1 MQLAKSDGRQIWAFV
16 FGEGIFYH
24 TVFTC
29 ATAIVCLNSAFTPFN
44 HQSSKS
50 CFNYEPCLFLPLNSI
65 RTNKRAFS
73 AIMGLSI
80 GWQPETLCMFVS
92 GYVRVRKLS
101 HVWMC
106 YCVSVGIEQFETD
119 KLKDI
124 WGVCVC
130 VCVSVLSGVL
140 SMYMGA
146 VSEGLKEW
154 SIKLPCSLSLIECV
168 TGFTDEF
175 WAFSTFA
182 HQHFAMHTCNTPNAV
197 KGVKWCICLS
207 AYTDLQGYAAQW
219 NTFGLFLFFTFRSV
233 YFHSVVRNA
242 LAWCVKGSS
251 LVCVWKGILCKA
263 LPSQTCDI
271 TACDKGPAESNSLFF
286 FLVLPEVSSC

>member
-1 MQLAKSDGRQIWAFV
+1 MTLVQVLVFTERGVALTRSVVLTPTPLPLWEGENMQLAKSDGRQIWAFV

-106 YCVSVGIEQFETD
+106 YCVSVGVEQFETD

-130 VCVSVLSGVL
+130 MCVS
-140 SMYMGA
+140 A
-146 VSEGLKEW
+146 VW
-154 SIKLPCSLSLIECV
+154 
-168 TGFTDEF
+168 
-175 WAFSTFA
+175 
-182 HQHFAMHTCNTPNAV
+182 
-197 KGVKWCICLS
+197 
-207 AYTDLQGYAAQW
+207 
-219 NTFGLFLFFTFRSV
+219 
-233 YFHSVVRNA
+233 
-242 LAWCVKGSS
+242 S
-251 LVCVWKGILCKA
+251 LVHVYGCCQWR
-263 LPSQTCDI
+263 
-271 TACDKGPAESNSLFF
+271 AEGMKH
-286 FLVLPEVSSC
+286 